1 MVPGDQGHV
10 LSWGAPSAKREAP
23 DTSVDLSH
31 MVVYL
36 YFPFPGSLAS
46 GAWTRPRWAGQLH
59 SCDGPRAH
67 LNLSHWHPVQDRRT
81 SERLKIGTPHDPD
94 HPKILKLGISSTQ
107 QFFNWHNGAI
117 PGFSRVSLC
126 FPSLSSNSPSSA
138 TTWKWTRLLIRQCRG
153 RSAGRQSQLGGG
165 LGSFHQVGLYQL
177 HSNTIV
183 TKVTKPYHVMWK
195 IAKDF
200 IWYHLIGS
208 LHALHV
214 LTIPACKPHGNR
226 MVRMVHGSRFRLRC
240 PLASHGEGSPPHAAA
255 RPQHCAWTNW
265 TSLLVRPQAAEPWTA
280 TPSGDLFPLRKAP
293 QMIMKW
299 PWNDHKFMDDSLMTW
314 GKPISRYFKHIYTHV
329 EVYCIYT
336 LYRYTIWIYV
346 GLWLIT
352 LDEALKMDHG
362 HRRRDSPSHFLSH
375 PTSAEHCREKRASRS
390 SSASRT

>member
-107 QFFNWHNGAI
+107 QFLNWHNGAI

-177 HSNTIV
+177 HPNTIV

-214 LTIPACKPHGNR
+214 LTIPACKPHDYHGWLGWF
-226 MVRMVHGSRFRLRC
+226 MVHGSDQGVLWPAMERAHLPMQQQDHSTVHGPIGPAFWFVLRQQN
-240 PLASHGEGSPPHAAA
+240 LGLRPPRGICFHSEK
-255 RPQHCAWTNW
+255 H
-265 TSLLVRPQAAEPWTA
+265 L
-280 TPSGDLFPLRKAP
+280 
-293 QMIMKW
+293 KW
-299 PWNDHKFMDDSLMTW
+299 SWNDHEMTTNSW
-314 GKPISRYFKHIYTHV
+314 MTQWWLGGNQFRDISSTYIPM
-329 EVYCIYT
+329 
-336 LYRYTIWIYV
+336 LRYTVYILYTGIPY
-346 GLWLIT
+346 GSM
-352 LDEALKMDHG
+352 LDCD
-362 HRRRDSPSHFLSH
+362 
-375 PTSAEHCREKRASRS
+375 
-390 SSASRT
+390 